1 MRYVINLFKTYCASK
16 VISSERGMVS
26 LFFEI
31 SFESEVPHRN
41 RRLCR
46 ALYFVV
52 ERLTSPSLSQPRL

>member
-1 MRYVINLFKTYCASK
+1 MRCVINLFKTYCANK
-16 VISSERGMVS
+16 VILSERVWS

-46 ALYFVV
+46 ALYFAV
-52 ERLTSPSLSQPRL
+52 ERLTSSSLSQPRLW